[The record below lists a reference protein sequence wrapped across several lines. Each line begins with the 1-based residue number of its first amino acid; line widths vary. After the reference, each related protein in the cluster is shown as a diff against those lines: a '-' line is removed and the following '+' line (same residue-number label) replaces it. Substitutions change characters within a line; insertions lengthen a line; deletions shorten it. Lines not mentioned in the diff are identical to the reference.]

1 MAKKKQAKRPQLKL
15 CAAAWTL
22 TNYPSEA
29 KQWSMDR
36 KVRAAKDAGFAGF
49 SAGADPEIAEA
60 CAKHGLQLV
69 GGVDIATVEEAG
81 RNWRLLKK
89 PVPSTSTSSFA
100 TTIPRSARR

>member
-1 MAKKKQAKRPQLKL
+1 MAKKKQARRPQLKL

-36 KVRAAKDAGFAGF
+36 KVRAAKDAGFDGF

-69 GGVDIATVEEAG
+69 GGVDIATVEEAESETG
-81 RNWRLLKK
+81 G
-89 PVPSTSTSSFA
+89 F
-100 TTIPRSARR
+100 

>member
-1 MAKKKQAKRPQLKL
+1 MAKKKQAQRPQLNL

-29 KQWSMDR
+29 KPWSMDR
-36 KVRAAKDAGFAGF
+36 KVRAAKDAGFVGF

-69 GGVDIATVEEAG
+69 GGVDVATVEEAG
-81 RNWRLLKK
+81 
-89 PVPSTSTSSFA
+89 PEADGF
-100 TTIPRSARR
+100 